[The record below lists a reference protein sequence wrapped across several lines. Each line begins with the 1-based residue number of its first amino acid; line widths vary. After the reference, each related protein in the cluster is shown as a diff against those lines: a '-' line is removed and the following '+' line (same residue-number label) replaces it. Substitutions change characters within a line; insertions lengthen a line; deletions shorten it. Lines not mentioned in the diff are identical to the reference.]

1 MDFSKMEARKKK
13 IVSDFLF
20 GTAGLVIMNAVLS
33 LLVYPYLGRTL
44 GAEGQ
49 GRILYYTSLMSLLA
63 STFGSG
69 ANYGRMKIYAKE
81 RKTHNGEYNIFL
93 LISFGIMA
101 AVTVG
106 MVLFK
111 RGDTA
116 DANVFAL
123 ILLILVTT
131 VRFYADVEYRLS
143 LKYKRFSLYYVI
155 IAAGYLIGLGLYPL
169 THSWVLILIIGEA
182 AGLIF
187 VAVTGSIFKKPFFD
201 RSPAFGKHLGILF
214 VISLSFFL
222 SDFVAGADRLLLPL
236 LLPNGNELTSIFYY
250 ASLVGKLT
258 SLLSTPLN
266 GVLSG
271 HIAKA
276 EGGLTRKGF
285 LKIVLIMLGVF
296 AVVTAI
302 AVAGSHLFVY
312 WRYNQYYD
320 VAKPLF
326 LLANAGHVI
335 FFICNTMMV
344 VVLRY
349 VGEKVQMIT
358 SAVYIALFLGV
369 TVPLILQFGIWGM
382 AWGIFGVNLL
392 KFLLYVVLGLI
403 GLRKAEK
410 KAIEE
415 KPADPEAE

>member
-1 MDFSKMEARKKK
+1 MRMEAKKK
-13 IVSDFLF
+13 KVISDFLF
-20 GTAGLVIMNAVLS
+20 GTAGLVVMNAVLS

-49 GRILYYTSLMSLLA
+49 GRILYYTSLMTLLA

-69 ANYGRMKIYAKE
+69 ANYGRMKIFSSE
-81 RKTHNGEYNIFL
+81 RKTHNGEYNVFL
-93 LISFGIMA
+93 LISFGLIT
-101 AVTVG
+101 AVTAG
-106 MVLFK
+106 MVVFK

-116 DANVFAL
+116 GANVFAL
-123 ILLILVTT
+123 ILLMLVTVT
-131 VRFYADVEYRLS
+131 RFYADVEYRLS

-155 IAAGYLIGLGLYPL
+155 IAAGYLVGLSLYPL
-169 THSWVLILIIGEA
+169 THSWVLILLIGEV
-182 AGLIF
+182 AGLVF
-187 VAVTGSIFKKPFFD
+187 VGITGSIFKKPYFD
-201 RSPAFGKHLGILF
+201 RSPAFGKHLGVLF

-276 EGGLTRKGF
+276 EGGLTKRGF
-285 LKIVLIMLGVF
+285 LKIVLLMTAVF
-296 AVVTAI
+296 AVVTGL
-302 AVAGSHLFVY
+302 AVLGSHLFVY
-312 WRYNQYYD
+312 LFYRPYYEA
-320 VAKPLF
+320 AKPFF
-326 LLANAGHVI
+326 LLANAGQVI

-358 SAVYIALFLGV
+358 SAVYIAVFLGV
-369 TVPLILQFGIWGM
+369 TIPLILNFGIQGM

-392 KFLLYVVLGLI
+392 KFALYVVLGLV
-403 GLRKAEK
+403 GLKR
-410 KAIEE
+410 
-415 KPADPEAE
+415 ADKRAGKVRDLSDERS

>member
-1 MDFSKMEARKKK
+1 MEAKKK
-13 IVSDFLF
+13 KVISDFLF

-33 LLVYPYLGRTL
+33 LLVYPYLGKTL

-69 ANYGRMKIYAKE
+69 ANYGRMKIYASE
-81 RKTHNGEYNIFL
+81 RKTNNGEYNVFL
-93 LISFGIMA
+93 LITFGIMA
-101 AVTVG
+101 AVTAG
-106 MVLFK
+106 MVIFK
-111 RGDTA
+111 QGDTA

-123 ILLILVTT
+123 ILLILVTA

-143 LKYKRFSLYYVI
+143 LKYKNFCLYYVI
-155 IAAGYLIGLGLYPL
+155 IAAGYLIGLALYPL
-169 THSWVLILIIGEA
+169 THSWVLILLIGEV
-182 AGLIF
+182 AGLAF
-187 VAVTGSIFKKPFFD
+187 VGITGRIFKKPFFD

-285 LKIVLIMLGVF
+285 LKIVLLMAAAG
-296 AVVTAI
+296 AVVTGI

-312 WRYNQYYD
+312 LFYRDYYEI
-320 VAKPLF
+320 AKPLF
-326 LLANAGHVI
+326 LLANAGQVI
-335 FFICNTMMV
+335 FFVCNTMMV

-358 SAVYIALFLGV
+358 SAAYIAVFLSV
-369 TVPLILQFGIWGM
+369 TVPLILNFGIWGM

-392 KFLLYVVLGLI
+392 KFVLYVVLGLV
-403 GLRKAEK
+403 GLRRAEQK
-410 KAIEE
+410 TEE
-415 KPADPEAE
+415 ERDALPEENE

>member
-1 MDFSKMEARKKK
+1 MEAKKK
-13 IVSDFLF
+13 KVISDFLF

-49 GRILYYTSLMSLLA
+49 GRILYYTSLMTLLA

-69 ANYGRMKIYAKE
+69 ANYGRMKIFSSE
-81 RKTHNGEYNIFL
+81 RKTHNGEYNLFL
-93 LISFGIMA
+93 LISFGIIA
-101 AVTVG
+101 AVTAG
-106 MVLFK
+106 MVVFK

-123 ILLILVTT
+123 ILLMLVTA

-169 THSWVLILIIGEA
+169 THSWVLILLIGEV
-182 AGLIF
+182 AGLLF
-187 VAVTGSIFKKPFFD
+187 VGFTGRILKKPYFD
-201 RSPAFGKHLGILF
+201 RSSAFGKHLGILF

-285 LKIVLIMLGVF
+285 LKIVFVMIAVF
-296 AVVTAI
+296 AVVTGV
-302 AVAGSHLFVY
+302 AVLGSHLFVY
-312 WRYNQYYD
+312 WRYQQYYD
-320 VAKPLF
+320 AAKPLF
-326 LLANAGHVI
+326 LLANAGQVI

-349 VGEKVQMIT
+349 VGEKVQIVT
-358 SAVYIALFLGV
+358 SAFYIALFLGV
-369 TVPLILQFGIWGM
+369 TVPLILNFGIWGM
-382 AWGIFGVNLL
+382 AWGIFGVNLF
-392 KFLLYVVLGLI
+392 KFILYVVLGLV
-403 GLRKAEK
+403 GLKKAEK
-410 KAIEE
+410 KETE
-415 KPADPEAE
+415 LNSDPDQQA